1 VRQYA
6 LSHDHDPRSAA
17 LNSAASKEADL
28 TASLPST
35 RPTCMASH
43 FPLPVAVGTPRSFNA
58 FAMPLSDVAPA
69 ACTALITGPRSAAW
83 RRALSALPFLWWG
96 GQGEPPER
104 PYRSEEQPREPA
116 EGSEGRP
123 MKKAATTARVQD
135 DKFWLCY
142 AVTQII
148 SRLPQDVDER
158 TAAQKSYL
166 AVPSL
171 WMSCS
176 RTPLLGRRCEGLA
189 ASGVGS

>member
-1 VRQYA
+1 
-6 LSHDHDPRSAA
+6 
-17 LNSAASKEADL
+17 
-28 TASLPST
+28 
-35 RPTCMASH
+35 
-43 FPLPVAVGTPRSFNA
+43 
-58 FAMPLSDVAPA
+58 
-69 ACTALITGPRSAAW
+69 
-83 RRALSALPFLWWG
+83 
-96 GQGEPPER
+96 
-104 PYRSEEQPREPA
+104 
-116 EGSEGRP
+116 

-176 RTPLLGRRCEGLA
+176 RTPLLGRRCESLA
-189 ASGVGS
+189 ASGVGP

>member
-1 VRQYA
+1 MARLVPQPRQNTSSQGVPA
-6 LSHDHDPRSAA
+6 SSAA
-17 LNSAASKEADL
+17 
-28 TASLPST
+28 
-35 RPTCMASH
+35 R
-43 FPLPVAVGTPRSFNA
+43 
-58 FAMPLSDVAPA
+58 
-69 ACTALITGPRSAAW
+69 
-83 RRALSALPFLWWG
+83 
-96 GQGEPPER
+96 
-104 PYRSEEQPREPA
+104 
-116 EGSEGRP
+116 
-123 MKKAATTARVQD
+123 RVQD

-189 ASGVGS
+189 ASGVGP